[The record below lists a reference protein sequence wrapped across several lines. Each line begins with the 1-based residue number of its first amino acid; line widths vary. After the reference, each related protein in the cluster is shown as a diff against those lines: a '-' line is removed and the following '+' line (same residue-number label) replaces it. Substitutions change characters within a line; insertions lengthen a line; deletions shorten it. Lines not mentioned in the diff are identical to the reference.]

1 MPKEVARKF
10 ADDREFA
17 DDRAVSDMLL
27 TRVARR
33 PLCSPLTHLA
43 QRHLCSLPPLTKTA
57 SGLMYRD
64 VPPPPP
70 EDAAVATPGLP
81 VFVHYTGRLED
92 GTIFDSSHN
101 VGAPIEFTLGKRE
114 VIKGWDE
121 GIRDMRVGGKRQL
134 VIPPHL
140 GYGASGAGGVIPPNA
155 LLHFD
160 VELISVGQ
168 PSLLSRLTT
177 ILKAMPF
184 IK

>member
-1 MPKEVARKF
+1 MIAANSGHSSCQKKVARKF

-121 GIRDMRVGGKRQL
+121 GITLLNIGSKATL
-134 VIPPHL
+134 IIPPSL
-140 GYGASGAGGVIPPNA
+140 GYGSRAMGPIPANSI
-155 LLHFD
+155 LIFE
-160 VELISVGQ
+160 VELVD
-168 PSLLSRLTT
+168 
-177 ILKAMPF
+177 